1 MQLDQINIL
10 WPMMVAVLGFLFKDI
25 YLTVRGDNKE
35 LINAV
40 QTLTNEITRLNGHV
54 EGLQREVDTLA
65 GLRSELASAWTAIR
79 VIEARIK

>member
-65 GLRSELASAWTAIR
+65 GLHTELAQAWTAIR
-79 VIEARIK
+79 VIEARLK

>member
-1 MQLDQINIL
+1 
-10 WPMMVAVLGFLFKDI
+10 MMVAVLGFLFKDI

-65 GLRSELASAWTAIR
+65 GLSTELAQAWTAIR
-79 VIEARIK
+79 VIEARLK

>member
-65 GLRSELASAWTAIR
+65 GLSTELAQAWTAIR
-79 VIEARIK
+79 VIEARLK